1 MKKYLMI
8 ICLIL
13 SFSLQEIQGQKLK
26 YGYISADK
34 VLAEMPEI
42 EMANKELEGYVKE
55 INDYI
60 NSKNEEYKKKLADF
74 QQNEKTFSELI
85 KKDRQDEL
93 NKLSENI
100 KQFQIEAQSNINK
113 KKQDLYQSAIA
124 KLKDA
129 IRSVAKENG
138 YRFVIDNSNGQLLY
152 SEAEDNVENL
162 VRKKLGIIIK

>member
-1 MKKYLMI
+1 MQKYLI
-8 ICLIL
+8 ITCLL
-13 SFSLQEIQGQKLK
+13 LCFSFQEIKAQKLK
-26 YGYISADK
+26 YGYINADK
-34 VLAEMPEI
+34 ILTEMPEI

-93 NKLSENI
+93 NKLAENI

-129 IRSVAKENG
+129 IRAVAKENG

-152 SEAEDNVENL
+152 SEEEDNVENL
-162 VRKKLGIIIK
+162 VRIKLGIKGK